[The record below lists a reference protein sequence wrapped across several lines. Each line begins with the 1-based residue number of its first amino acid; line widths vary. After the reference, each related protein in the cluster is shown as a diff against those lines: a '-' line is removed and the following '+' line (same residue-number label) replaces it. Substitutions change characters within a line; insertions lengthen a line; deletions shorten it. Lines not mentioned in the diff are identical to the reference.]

1 VREAPE
7 YKDDKPVMVLEAAS
21 NLKSLPFP

>member
-7 YKDDKPVMVLEAAS
+7 YRDDKPVVMLEAAS
-21 NLKSLPFP
+21 NLELPPFP